1 MQRKFSKLQ
10 RKVANNEIVVGSM
23 QLVNCGISLLE
34 VMNMDIAERLQDLR
48 KKAGYSQ
55 EQVAEML
62 GISRQAVSKWES
74 GQGKPDIENIIK
86 LTEVYSVSA
95 DYILLGTE
103 KEVTV
108 SVEKKRELSHEYKK
122 AIAIIAI
129 IAATAIVTVLFI
141 AALGLLARLGI

>member
-23 QLVNCGISLLE
+23 QPVNCGISLLE

-108 SVEKKRELSHEYKK
+108 SLEKKRELSHEYKK